1 MFLLLRVTVDS
12 IRRMDLGRASVEA
25 GKLVRHRQGA
35 AVWMSNNVGLV
46 EGGNGRNGEKGS
58 HCEYTLLADLTG
70 LTFRLDRGH
79 EKYKTNKQIN
89 QG

>member
-1 MFLLLRVTVDS
+1 MFLLLIVTLDS
-12 IRRMDLGRASVEA
+12 IRRMDFGRASVQA

-35 AVWMSNNVGLV
+35 VVWMSNNVGLV

-58 HCEYTLLADLTG
+58 HCEYILQADLRG